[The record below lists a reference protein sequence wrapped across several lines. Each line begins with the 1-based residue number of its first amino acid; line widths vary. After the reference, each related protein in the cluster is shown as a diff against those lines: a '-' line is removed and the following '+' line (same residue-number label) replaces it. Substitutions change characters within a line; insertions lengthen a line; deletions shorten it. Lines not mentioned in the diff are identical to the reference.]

1 MSDKELNLFKD
12 EVLKQIR
19 EIEMKLYSEI
29 SKINSE
35 LNINYDNFSHKVNA
49 ILEKNNLIV
58 ESISSQKLHIE
69 KINKLELKTKE
80 IKEQLFTT
88 DVRLNSSLED
98 IRKMKFNYDKII
110 YENLIIPAYIGPGSI
125 YKSLGDFI
133 MNSIDEMKKF
143 KYDKEVLKQEIKE
156 LKNKIDSVSKNI
168 SNFIEMNNARCRAY
182 TDTREKEISLKIDE
196 KFHQLDEKSM
206 ETNKKIYTNQILID
220 NKLKDIGDKISVLP
234 EKNNITQLINDKFEK
249 IQVTE
254 KEINDKMNI
263 NIHEVNEL
271 KNIKKELNEQIKK
284 MYLKIEYLNRK
295 INSGYYNVKKNNIK
309 AGNTFHINNYNNINN
324 KNRITNAFK
333 VPSLCNYFSKTEEG
347 NNDNKIHSIN
357 NMNRNSKE
365 NTFRKSNYLMK
376 KDSDYKDLDKNS
388 LTNKEESNN
397 NRITIK
403 EKMYQKSL
411 NNLKLNM
418 KQIKSNLF
426 LNNSKKEVHKKIKLE
441 STHKKNYYKLSPE
454 KALIEFSK
462 KFQTINNDKSNTQ
475 LQNIL
480 TQTINEDE
488 NNNNKNI
495 RTELINEYIDDNNN
509 LYNTNENVKV
519 VDCNVVNLNLL
530 DLPKKEKEKEKERS
544 NNSCK
549 FFKHNSLKIN
559 IKNSFKSLDSKNQI
573 KMSPA
578 FGRTSYAFYNSKKT
592 REMFNNAN
600 LNLFK
605 VQPEFN

>member
-12 EVLKQIR
+12 EVLKQMR

-88 DVRLNSSLED
+88 DVRLNSSLEE

-110 YENLIIPAYIGPGSI
+110 YENLIIPAYIGPGCS

-133 MNSIDEMKKF
+133 INSIDEMKKF

-206 ETNKKIYTNQILID
+206 ETNRKIYTNQILFD

-284 MYLKIEYLNRK
+284 MHLKIEYLNRK
-295 INSGYYNVKKNNIK
+295 MNSDYFNVKKNNIK
-309 AGNTFHINNYNNINN
+309 AGNTFHITNYNKINN

-347 NNDNKIHSIN
+347 INDNKIHSIN
-357 NMNRNSKE
+357 NMNKNSKE
-365 NTFRKSNYLMK
+365 NTFRKSTNYLMK

-388 LTNKEESNN
+388 LTNKEENNN

-426 LNNSKKEVHKKIKLE
+426 LNSSKKEVHKKIKLE

-462 KFQTINNDKSNTQ
+462 KYQTINNDKSNTQ
-475 LQNIL
+475 FQNLL
-480 TQTINEDE
+480 TQTLNEDE
-488 NNNNKNI
+488 NNNNNNI
-495 RTELINEYIDDNNN
+495 RVELINEYIDDNNN

-530 DLPKKEKEKEKERS
+530 DLPKNKKDKEKEKERN

-549 FFKHNSLKIN
+549 YFKHNSLKIN
-559 IKNSFKSLDSKNQI
+559 LKNSFKSLDSKNQI
-573 KMSPA
+573 KISSD

-600 LNLFK
+600 LN
-605 VQPEFN
+605 